1 MLLIFFELLF
11 VIAAFN
17 ITMIRV
23 KLVLCVV
30 VPFTRYLVR
39 QVASCVCMQ
48 MWSWSC
54 PYAYFIS
61 CNVDGLLQGTQPG
74 AHEHHGAL

>member
-1 MLLIFFELLF
+1 MLLIIFFELLF
-11 VIAAFN
+11 VIAVCN
-17 ITMIRV
+17 VTMIRV
-23 KLVLCVV
+23 KSVLCVV

-61 CNVDGLLQGTQPG
+61 RNVDGLEQGTQPG
-74 AHEHHGAL
+74 AL